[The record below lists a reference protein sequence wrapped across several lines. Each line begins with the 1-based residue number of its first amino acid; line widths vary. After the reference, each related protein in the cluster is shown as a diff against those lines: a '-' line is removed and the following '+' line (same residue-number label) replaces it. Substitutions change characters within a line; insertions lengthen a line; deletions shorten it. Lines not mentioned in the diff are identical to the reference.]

1 MFDTLQS
8 TEGVSLEL
16 EGNDSNLPLE
26 ELSDEEEDISGEDV
40 NATALEELEGI
51 KSVQVEN
58 AFLAEKEQAILA
70 LKEFSANCGAAFYP
84 YLYQSLE
91 ETSQVCSETAL
102 YLDLFQA

>member
-8 TEGVSLEL
+8 TEGVTLEL

-58 AFLAEKEQAILA
+58 AFLAEKVRIFVLNT
-70 LKEFSANCGAAFYP
+70 LVNGSRCW
-84 YLYQSLE
+84 SRRR
-91 ETSQVCSETAL
+91 CRMHIC
-102 YLDLFQA
+102 